1 MGSTHVGKRVV
12 PTAGNS
18 DVQFLVKVDV
28 RRLTASPDLAKI
40 GKIHAIYIYICVC
53 IHNIFYNKYL

>member
-40 GKIHAIYIYICVC
+40 GKIHAIYIYIYVCV
-53 IHNIFYNKYL
+53 YT